1 MNDHD
6 LLITIK
12 AEFGTKLDTL
22 ASEVSRLSDGTKAEI
37 TQLFN
42 KVDVL
47 EKKDISLEVE
57 MKQIAK
63 ESGERFYAN
72 AQRIKALEDK
82 NTQGV
87 QRTESN
93 KAYIWRKVFETA
105 LPFIYALAGG
115 IFIWLVK
122 SGIIHN

>member
-6 LLITIK
+6 LLLTIK

-22 ASEVSRLSDGTKAEI
+22 AAGMSALSDGTKTDI

-47 EKKDISLEVE
+47 EKKDIALEVE
-57 MKQIAK
+57 LKQIAK

-72 AQRIKALEDK
+72 AQRIKVLEESDK
-82 NTQGV
+82 DGV
-87 QRTESN
+87 KKSESN
-93 KAYIWRKVFETA
+93 KAYYFRLLLERFLIP
-105 LPFIYALAGG
+105 LFIFLGTL
-115 IFIWLVK
+115 ILFK
-122 SGIIHN
+122 TGIINK